1 MHRLNVTIE
10 FKNGNERDIEIAVS
24 DLVIFVWSGRT
35 TDIIKKEVEE
45 LSRIGISGPKN
56 IPEIYILQPYLVT
69 TSNYIRKVS
78 DLHSGEVEYVLLIK
92 NEDEIYVT
100 VGSDHT
106 DREAERCSLLAGKH
120 MYPKIV
126 ARRAW
131 PLKEIEDH
139 WDDLV
144 LRSWI
149 LEDDKKTL
157 YQEGTMK
164 FLLTPEKLVD
174 LIREVVPDL
183 KNVVVFSGTIPT
195 IKGQIKPSGYFEIEL
210 YDPVLNRSID
220 HYYWIE

>member
-10 FKNGNERDIEIAVS
+10 LKNGNERDIEIAVS
-24 DLVIFVWSGRT
+24 DLVIFVWTGRN

-56 IPEIYILQPYLVT
+56 IPEIYVLQPYLVT
-69 TSNYIRKVS
+69 TSNYIRRVS
-78 DLHSGEVEYVLLIK
+78 DLHSGEVEYVLLVK

-106 DREAERCSLLAGKH
+106 DREAERCSVLAGKH

-131 PLKEIEDH
+131 PLRDIKDH
-139 WDDLV
+139 WDELV

-157 YQEGTMK
+157 YQEGTTK

-210 YDPVLNRSID
+210 HDPVLNRSIN